1 MRFSIG
7 RVAML
12 WTLQVFLALFFA
24 LGSGAPKLLLPVE
37 SLPLPIPLEG
47 WFVRLIG
54 VAEVLGALGLLLPG
68 ITRLARPVTARLAQP
83 RVTSLARPGSVVADG
98 RLSAAAATS
107 LVLLTA
113 CATVYQ
119 LLARQPESAVF
130 AACMGAL
137 CAIVAVARWRPAAAR
152 SSNAP
157 AVPVRAPTPEPI

>member
-1 MRFSIG
+1 MRFPTS

-12 WTLQVFLALFFA
+12 WTLQVLLALFFA
-24 LGSGAPKLLLPVE
+24 LASGAPKLLLPID
-37 SLPLPIPLEG
+37 SLPLPIPLES

-68 ITRLARPVTARLAQP
+68 IARLA
-83 RVTSLARPGSVVADG
+83 LPGSVAADR
-98 RLSAAAATS
+98 RLSAAAATG

-119 LLARQPESAVF
+119 LLAQQPQSAVF

-157 AVPVRAPTPEPI
+157 AVPIRAPTPEPI

>member
-68 ITRLARPVTARLAQP
+68 IAR
-83 RVTSLARPGSVVADG
+83 LARPGSVVADG
-98 RLSAAAATS
+98 RLSAAAATG

-137 CAIVAVARWRPAAAR
+137 CAIVAVARWRPAAPRA
-152 SSNAP
+152 SH
-157 AVPVRAPTPEPI
+157 APTTPVSAPSPEPI

>member
-1 MRFSIG
+1 MRFPTS

-12 WTLQVFLALFFA
+12 WTLQVLLALFFA
-24 LGSGAPKLLLPVE
+24 LASGAPKLLLPID
-37 SLPLPIPLEG
+37 SLPLPIPLES

-68 ITRLARPVTARLAQP
+68 IARLA
-83 RVTSLARPGSVVADG
+83 LPGSVAADR
-98 RLSAAAATS
+98 RLSAAAATG

-119 LLARQPESAVF
+119 LLAQQPQSAVF